1 MQRYKRT
8 LQELTFKDNFL
19 FAATMMDEE
28 NCRLVLERILDIP
41 ISSVEVSKE
50 KTIVYHPEYK
60 GVRLDVFAKD
70 EMNTHYDVEMQVVA
84 QHVERRARYY
94 HAQMDMELI
103 SSGMTYDEIPNG
115 YVIFICDFDPLG
127 LSKYRYTIRKTLC
140 EDETFD
146 YKDGVHTILL
156 STKGNNEDE
165 VSKELVTFLKFVEA
179 NLTDSTKDFGDSLV
193 SRLQASI
200 QEIKSNRSMGER
212 YMMFEELLKDEYS
225 AGRNEGLIEGRQE
238 GLLEGTC
245 AGMIKSIVKVLSVH
259 GAVSDSVKSQLEQI
273 TDEVRLEELLSVA
286 INADGMEA
294 FEQELRRISE
304 VS

>member
-103 SSGMTYDEIPNG
+103 SGGMTYDEIPNG

-245 AGMIKSIVKVLSVH
+245 AGMVKSIVKVLSVH
-259 GAVSDSVKSQLEQI
+259 GTVSDSVKSQLEQI
-273 TDEVRLEELLSVA
+273 TDQVRLEELLSA
-286 INADGMEA
+286 ALNADGMEA